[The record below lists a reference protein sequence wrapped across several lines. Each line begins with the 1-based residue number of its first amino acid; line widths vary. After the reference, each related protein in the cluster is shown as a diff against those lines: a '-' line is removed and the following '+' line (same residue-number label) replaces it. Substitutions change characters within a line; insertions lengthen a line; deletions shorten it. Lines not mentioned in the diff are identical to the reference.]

1 MKPML
6 PNRLTRRATLAGT
19 GAAVLAG
26 LPAPAFTRLAA
37 QTGKQGKPLR
47 YYSDYFSFVGRD
59 ADGWVYF
66 AIDSNRGRDGDS
78 YQADHFLVM
87 YDEKEG
93 WVDLEG
99 SQHYENSDELLERI
113 PDSAFFQF
121 RGSFEAGTTMLSAV
135 NAVMMTVGPLPRVL
149 HRENADGIFWVG
161 GAPAT
166 LEWKGRRLQGRVLA
180 EYLQRHNWNR
190 FTADFTAN
198 WRNFN
203 GLYLMTD
210 ADADFYMH
218 YHEREGGSDLTR
230 KARRSGVVGDT
241 GANCSHRF

>member
-1 MKPML
+1 
-6 PNRLTRRATLAGT
+6 
-19 GAAVLAG
+19 
-26 LPAPAFTRLAA
+26 
-37 QTGKQGKPLR
+37 
-47 YYSDYFSFVGRD
+47 
-59 ADGWVYF
+59 
-66 AIDSNRGRDGDS
+66 
-78 YQADHFLVM
+78 M

-218 YHEREGGSDLTR
+218 YHEREGGSDLTGR
-230 KARRSGVVGDT
+230 LVGLASWGTPAPIAHIDFRIIESEPADGGKYRWPTRWQVDFQHGDKVYRLSLERRTQKHISHWDT
-241 GANCSHRF
+241 GGFAMSVVSGTIVAHAGGENFDVSGWAELLI